1 MKYIHFILTLIAVF
15 VILMTSTACY
25 DSGRHHPTP
34 VQNINREVIIVVP
47 STSSQTLEKDK
58 AVKPSAVEDRP

>member
-1 MKYIHFILTLIAVF
+1 MKYIHAVLMLIAVS
-15 VILMTSTACY
+15 VILMTSAACY

-34 VQNINREVIIVVP
+34 VQNINREVIILVP

-58 AVKPSAVEDRP
+58 AVKPSAVEGRP